1 MGPLGINRTRY
12 ARPTWKPQLHRI
24 NNNSSNTTVR
34 TNQSRQALEAL
45 FRLTAAEYNVRHRS
59 RAKSA
64 QKAVARHARSVARN
78 ARTTSHPFAPRNR
91 RIYNTAHAFEP
102 LRILRQARVQN
113 ILFHEPAKNKNTR
126 RRPNPRNLA
135 RHRNVPR
142 NLAQAR
148 AARSLIA
155 LAAGRQPSHA
165 APRRRYNAY
174 SRP

>member
-135 RHRNVPR
+135 
-142 NLAQAR
+142 QAR